1 MISNRKEIF
10 DKLVDERFER
20 ITELEKNVYPDKLI
34 YIYKGLTADKK
45 FDELDNA
52 LNLLD
57 KIQEGEINLA
67 KAKSDQI
74 TLKPNLG
81 KKNKNKTKIKDKSK
95 E

>member
-20 ITELEKNVYPDKLI
+20 ITELEKNVYPDKFKLI

-45 FDELDNA
+45 FDKLDNA

-57 KIQEGEINLA
+57 KIQVGEINLA

-74 TLKPNLG
+74 TLKSNLG
-81 KKNKNKTKIKDKSK
+81 KKKTTNKQRSK

>member
-10 DKLVDERFER
+10 DKLVDERFEG
-20 ITELEKNVYPDKLI
+20 ITELEQIVYPVKLM
-34 YIYKGLTADKK
+34 YRYKGLTADKK
-45 FDELDNA
+45 FDKLDNA

-57 KIQEGEINLA
+57 KIQVGEINLA

-74 TLKPNLG
+74 TLKSNLG
-81 KKNKNKTKIKDKSK
+81 KKTTTNKQRSK